1 MPLVD
6 AQLAQADR
14 NYRRRSAEVRGV
26 LAGFGW
32 AGVGATLGNLFG
44 DIAVGTGAGA
54 GVGLGRGAVP
64 APSSRGPVPQ
74 SALGAARVARFR
86 GGALA
91 RA

>member
-44 DIAVGTGAGA
+44 DIAVGTVAAGYDRDA
-54 GVGLGRGAVP
+54 YTGFAFGLGLFRLHRAEVQF
-64 APSSRGPVPQ
+64 RK
-74 SALGAARVARFR
+74 ALWARRE
-86 GGALA
+86 
-91 RA
+91 

>member
-54 GVGLGRGAVP
+54 AFAFGLGLFRLHRAEVQF
-64 APSSRGPVPQ
+64 RK
-74 SALGAARVARFR
+74 ALWARRE
-86 GGALA
+86 
-91 RA
+91 